1 MDAAAVEALIK
12 THVEKERERHNEELA
27 KLRKSNE
34 AADQLARQARIEQE
48 KAKFPK
54 AGDKRVIQFLLDTK
68 NDLLDFQNCIK
79 EFQDSDLTGSL
90 SEDFLKKCI
99 FFNNKNIRR
108 IGREIE
114 SYEIANN
121 SKYGWLTEKLFRQNE
136 VFDKQESTKAWYEL
150 PEPKAAEKEGK
161 LKKAEKE
168 AARISQEREK
178 AQKVESKDLVSS
190 QFSSPPS
197 GLGQFTTTPGYIQV
211 TGSTTTTTQRGRG
224 SGGRGRGGRGSESR
238 RGVAGKSSVINIKT
252 RIDG

>member
-1 MDAAAVEALIK
+1 MVQKEEYDVVIIPFLFDFYPHSTVDMDAAAVEALIK

-68 NDLLDFQNCIK
+68 NDLLDFQICIK
-79 EFQDSDLTGSL
+79 EFQDSDLTGSPC
-90 SEDFLKKCI
+90 EDFLKKCI
-99 FFNNKNIRR
+99 FFNNKNMRR

-178 AQKVESKDLVSS
+178 AQKVESKDVVSS
-190 QFSSPPS
+190 KFSAPPPS
-197 GLGQFTTTPGYIQV
+197 LGHVTTPGYIQV
-211 TGSTTTTTQRGRG
+211 
-224 SGGRGRGGRGSESR
+224 
-238 RGVAGKSSVINIKT
+238 I
-252 RIDG
+252 